1 MMVDG
6 RKLKLCLY
14 LDQFQERPRRIVPK
28 TGDRSFVGWVS
39 EAQPTRG
46 QGLVTGGLRPL
57 TRTTKVGTMPSV
69 VPLVAGYLRM
79 STNSARQSLSCL
91 GNGGLAI
98 TSAHTEAELDD
109 LEPQVP
115 QPPGPGSPTMDLD
128 RIRRAVREI
137 LLAVGE
143 DPEREGLRETPDRV
157 ARMYAEV
164 FQGLGQDPRLHL
176 KKLFTQKYDEMVL
189 IRDIRFVSFCEHH
202 LLPVIGKAHV
212 AYLPNGKVIGL
223 SKIPRVLDVLSRRPQ
238 MQERLTEELA
248 DLLMKELDA
257 KGVAV
262 VIEASHSCMTIRGV
276 NKPDSSFVTSA
287 MRGTFKERLATRSE
301 VMSLI
306 FGSKT

>member
-1 MMVDG
+1 M
-6 RKLKLCLY
+6 
-14 LDQFQERPRRIVPK
+14 PK
-28 TGDRSFVGWVS
+28 SYPG
-39 EAQPTRG
+39 ENA
-46 QGLVTGGLRPL
+46 
-57 TRTTKVGTMPSV
+57 
-69 VPLVAGYLRM
+69 
-79 STNSARQSLSCL
+79 SL
-91 GNGGLAI
+91 NGGGCVGDDVEANLAVED
-98 TSAHTEAELDD
+98 HAEVD
-109 LEPQVP
+109 L
-115 QPPGPGSPTMDLD
+115 G

-137 LLAVGE
+137 LIAVGE
-143 DPEREGLRETPDRV
+143 DPDREGLVETPDRV

-164 FQGLGQDPRLHL
+164 FSGLHQDPKVHL
-176 KKLFTQKYDEMVL
+176 SKLFTPKDGSNQKYDEMVL
-189 IRDIRFVSFCEHH
+189 LKDIQFESFCEHH
-202 LLPVIGKAHV
+202 LLPFTGRAHV

-223 SKIPRVLDVLSRRPQ
+223 SKIPRVIDVLSKRPQ

-287 MRGTFKERLATRSE
+287 MRGAFKERLATRSE